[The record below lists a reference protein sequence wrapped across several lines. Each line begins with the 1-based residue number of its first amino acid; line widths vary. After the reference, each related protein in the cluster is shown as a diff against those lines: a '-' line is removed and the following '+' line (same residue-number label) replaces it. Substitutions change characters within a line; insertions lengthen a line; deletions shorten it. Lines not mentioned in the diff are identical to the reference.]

1 MKKDLAIIGSGIS
14 GLSAACHARKR
25 GYNVTVYEKHS
36 SPGGRVRSFED
47 KGFVFD
53 KGPSWYW
60 MPDVFEKFFA
70 QFGKD
75 VNKELNLVRL
85 DPSYKVF
92 FEKHDY
98 DIPANY
104 EELKA
109 LFESIEPGSG
119 KNLDKFLADAEYK
132 YSVGMDK
139 LVYQPSLSPMEFIK
153 ADVISGLFKLNLLSP
168 ITKLTTKYFK
178 NPELLELL
186 HFPVLFLGAKPE
198 DTPALYSLMN
208 YADIKLGTW
217 YPMGGMDQISAA
229 FYKLALELGVKF
241 QFNANVQKIKCEN
254 GKAKSILVNGDCID
268 HEQIIAAADY
278 HFVDQKLLDE
288 PYRSYTHEYWEKRQ
302 MSPSSLLYYVGINK
316 KVEGLEHHNLFFD
329 TDFNKHAATIYD
341 DIEWPE
347 DPLFYVCCPSKTD
360 DTVAPEGKENMFILV
375 PIAPGVKDID
385 DATKNSYFN
394 QIVERI
400 ESRTK
405 QNIKDHVEVKHCYSV
420 NDFKT
425 EYNSFKGN
433 AYGLAN
439 TLRQTA
445 FLKPKMK
452 SKKLSNLYFAGQ
464 LTVPGPGLP
473 PSIISGQVAAELL
486 P

>member
-1 MKKDLAIIGSGIS
+1 MG
-14 GLSAACHARKR
+14 
-25 GYNVTVYEKHS
+25 
-36 SPGGRVRSFED
+36 
-47 KGFVFD
+47 
-53 KGPSWYW
+53 
-60 MPDVFEKFFA
+60 
-70 QFGKD
+70 
-75 VNKELNLVRL
+75 
-85 DPSYKVF
+85 
-92 FEKHDY
+92 
-98 DIPANY
+98 
-104 EELKA
+104 
-109 LFESIEPGSG
+109 
-119 KNLDKFLADAEYK
+119 AEYK
-132 YSVGMDK
+132 YRVGMDK
-139 LVYQPSLSPMEFIK
+139 LVYQPSLSPMEFLK

-254 GKAKSILVNGDCID
+254 GKAKSILVNGNCFD
-268 HEQIIAAADY
+268 HDQIIAAADY

-288 PYRSYTHEYWEKRQ
+288 PYRSYTNEYWEKRQ
-302 MSPSSLLYYVGINK
+302 MSPSSLLYYVGIDK

-360 DTVAPEGKENMFILV
+360 NTVAPEGKENLFILV

-400 ESRTK
+400 EDRTK
-405 QNIKDHVEVKHCYSV
+405 QNIKDHVEVRHCYSV